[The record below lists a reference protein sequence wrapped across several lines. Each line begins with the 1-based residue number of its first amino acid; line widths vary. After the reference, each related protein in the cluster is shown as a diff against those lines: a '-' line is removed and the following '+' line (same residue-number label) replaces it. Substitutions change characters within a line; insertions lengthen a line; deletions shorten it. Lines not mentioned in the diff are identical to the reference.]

1 MGVTRLFRLCF
12 AIERFM
18 DTADPSALPAVSEG
32 NLISS
37 SAGFGD
43 LCVDRLWLEK
53 VIARL
58 SREHELAEEFS
69 RKPIPEPAQ
78 RMFLGRASAL
88 RFALGLLDESLD
100 PLAFLKQPIPDRH
113 WPPSFRFRRRDE
125 IDRTEEFTAS
135 VPLNSQDNFGATV
148 IDAVPLS
155 ENSNGSASISP
166 ECS

>member
-1 MGVTRLFRLCF
+1 
-12 AIERFM
+12 M
-18 DTADPSALPAVSEG
+18 DTADHSAPPVVSEG
-32 NLISS
+32 NLASS
-37 SAGFGD
+37 SASFGD

-113 WPPSFRFRRRDE
+113 WPPSYRFRRRDD
-125 IDRTEEFTAS
+125 IDCTEKLTAS
-135 VPLNSQDNFGATV
+135 VTLNSQDNIGAGV
-148 IDAVPLS
+148 NDAVPFS
-155 ENSNGSASISP
+155 ENSNGSACISP